1 MSSSAL
7 QQVQEHLDSGDYYS
21 AHQKARTTAVRLLA
35 PPRRNPPPAG
45 TVLPYDQKAQD
56 AASLLWDAARRLLE
70 QGQVGSGVDLGVMLV
85 DDVWLA
91 RQVGCGKDERA
102 KIIQLIALTGPA
114 GAWRK
119 TLTDAVFSWTSKTG
133 SGPAGDVDIHQYLGE
148 TLYKELDYH
157 HASLHLLVCPTR
169 DAAQTLAS
177 VLFDWSKLD
186 PEKEAAVG
194 RYAARGTLSYLES
207 SFILAARTFLSHFLA
222 LALAAYPS
230 LRVASFAF
238 PSPSSPLAQS
248 PTAAPPSPDELVVTK
263 LASLN
268 FCQLAVRAAQSGIG
282 ENVDKVKVPGGR
294 GDEFRVQRGGG
305 TKAWQSL
312 VGRYERS
319 VPWLKAPEVKEAT
332 QAIGEIHFG
341 LKPAR
346 QGNPLMDMMAS
357 MFGGGGGGGGGGAGS
372 GALAI
377 GGR

>member
-1 MSSSAL
+1 MSTSAL
-7 QQVQEHLDSGDYYS
+7 QQVLEHLDSGDYYS
-21 AHQKARTTAVRLLA
+21 AHQKARTTATRLLA
-35 PPRRNPPPAG
+35 PPRRNPPPKG

-56 AASLLWDAARRLLE
+56 AAHLLWDAARRLLE
-70 QGQVGSGVDLGVMLV
+70 KGQVGSGVDLGVMLV

-91 RQVGCGKDERA
+91 REVGCGKDERG

-133 SGPAGDVDIHQYLGE
+133 SGPAGDVEIHQYLGE

-157 HASLHLLVCPTR
+157 QASLHLLVCPTQ
-169 DAAQTLAS
+169 DAAHTLAS

-186 PEKEAAVG
+186 PEKEAGVG

-230 LRVASFAF
+230 LRVASFAY
-238 PSPSSPLAQS
+238 PPPGSPLAQS
-248 PTAAPPSPDELVVTK
+248 SAAPPAGDELVVTK

-268 FCQLAVRAAQSGIG
+268 FLQLAVRAAQASVG
-282 ENVDKVKVPGGR
+282 ESVDKVRSGNGEAR
-294 GDEFRVQRGGG
+294 TQRGAG

-312 VGRYERS
+312 LGRYEKS
-319 VPWLKAPEVKEAT
+319 VPWLRAPEVKDAT
-332 QAIGEIHFG
+332 AALGEIHFG
-341 LKPAR
+341 LKPQR

-357 MFGGGGGGGGGGAGS
+357 MFGGGGAGGGGAP
-372 GALAI
+372 AI